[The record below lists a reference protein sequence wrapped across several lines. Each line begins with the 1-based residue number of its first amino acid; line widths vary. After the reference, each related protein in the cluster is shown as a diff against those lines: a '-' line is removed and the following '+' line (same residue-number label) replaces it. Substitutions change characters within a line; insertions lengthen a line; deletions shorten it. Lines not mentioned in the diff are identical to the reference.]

1 MADKFTYIPAAD
13 GWIILKNGS
22 RFLICTGVEADARHI
37 AAQLQADSDREEERK
52 SINSRKRE

>member
-13 GWIILKNGS
+13 GWIILKDGN

-37 AAQLQADSDREEERK
+37 VAQLQADSDREEERK
-52 SINSRKRE
+52 SINRKRE